1 MNPVKSKIIGILLF
15 GLVVSICI
23 MSLQSKRIEML
34 QQEKEICLLK
44 LSKADKQA
52 NEINVVN
59 DANNNATIKYNSQK
73 KKDYSDEKDNDLNAL
88 HNLDVLLEQK
98 SIIK

>member
-15 GLVVSICI
+15 GLVISICI

-34 QQEKEICLLK
+34 QQEKEMCLLK

-73 KKDYSDEKDNDLNAL
+73 KKDYPDEKDNDLNAL